1 MSRDADKCRIEH
13 QVELLKKIIH
23 ADEDEKLQISYELHE
38 NIAQVLAAVRLHI
51 SMAKNN
57 IIGEGVAFLD
67 EAQLLLNDALSG
79 VRSMATSISPITLK
93 TLGIGNSVDELLLL
107 LKEQKEIKCTVSI
120 DEEVIE
126 ITSVTVQNLLYQV
139 IQLQVINILK
149 KSDATTVSISIKP
162 KKDKIQLTIKD
173 NGQGISVS
181 TIDFGEG
188 FQSIIE
194 RVEAFDGT
202 IQVESEEGK
211 PGFNLRVII

>member
-1 MSRDADKCRIEH
+1 MSRDAGKRRIEH